1 MRTVMFAAALLV
13 LTALPIAFAADA
25 LRGDPARGEQIY
37 GRCLACHAIDR
48 DRTGPRHAGLIGRRV
63 GSVPGFNYSPA
74 LRKAGAAGMVWD
86 EATLNKFLENPTH
99 FLPGTRMGY
108 AGIKDGQERADLI
121 AYLKKAGGEKQA
133 DKGIAGLIEGHA
145 EMDMSVTEGGS
156 LWQRMT
162 SDRGLTAISHY
173 FVMDWAAV
181 CLDVGGGLPGRL

>member
-121 AYLKKAGGEKQA
+121 AYLKKAGGDAQRYA
-133 DKGIAGLIEGHA
+133 KG
-145 EMDMSVTEGGS
+145 
-156 LWQRMT
+156 Q
-162 SDRGLTAISHY
+162 
-173 FVMDWAAV
+173 
-181 CLDVGGGLPGRL
+181 